1 MQQEPPD
8 KDTKISWLNVIIG
21 VYLAYTWVKS
31 FGAGNVSIWRWI
43 GLVIAVLIFA
53 LELIKFM
60 ARRNPA
66 ALRPENGK
74 DESDGDDEPIRSLV
88 FLLSEPREVGPGM
101 WVKQL
106 GDVLGQP
113 LNTDGE
119 NSKAFVIPIPHPGID
134 AGSGE
139 CFMLKIREGGFWI
152 LNMQKPYMDDPDS
165 FAANIV
171 DARLRTAIAR
181 HKAWISV
188 DLVGW
193 DGTFDRKAVYAV
205 IGKALSVLAGP
216 DVVAIYCP
224 ELERCNEFDPALIIQ
239 LAGGNPLEI
248 FEDSTFAPVITIDD
262 EDEQLEAAK
271 EEARRRWPEFVALFK
286 DRDTSKE
293 LPFILKAPFS
303 DKSKT
308 EFMWMEVTGLDDEL
322 ITGTLANTPH
332 ELVGFREGQTVTIP
346 AGSVVDWMCLGR
358 DGKPL
363 GGWTNE
369 VLARQA
375 KRRK

>member
-1 MQQEPPD
+1 
-8 KDTKISWLNVIIG
+8 
-21 VYLAYTWVKS
+21 
-31 FGAGNVSIWRWI
+31 
-43 GLVIAVLIFA
+43 VIAVVVLG
-53 LELIKFM
+53 LEVVKHL
-60 ARRNPA
+60 ARREEA
-66 ALRPENGK
+66 ARQKANDK
-74 DESDGDDEPIRSLV
+74 ESDGEDEPIRSLV
-88 FLLSEPREVGPGM
+88 FLLSEAREVEPNGS

-113 LNTDGE
+113 LNAGGND
-119 NSKAFVIPIPHPGID
+119 SKAFVIPVPHPGIE

-139 CFMLKIREGGFWI
+139 CFMLKIREGAFWI

-165 FAANIV
+165 FAASIF

-181 HKAWISV
+181 HEAWISV

-193 DGTFDRKAVYAV
+193 EGTFDRQAVYAV

-224 ELERCNEFDPALIIQ
+224 ELQRCNEFDPALIAK
-239 LAGGNPLEI
+239 LAGGNPLDV

-286 DRDTSKE
+286 SRDVSKE

-308 EFMWMEVTGLDDEL
+308 EFMWMEVIALDDEL
-322 ITGTLANTPH
+322 VTGTLANTPH
-332 ELVGFREGQTVTIP
+332 ELVGFREGQTVTVP
-346 AGSVVDWMCLGR
+346 AGAIVDWMCLGE

-369 VLARQA
+369 VLARHA